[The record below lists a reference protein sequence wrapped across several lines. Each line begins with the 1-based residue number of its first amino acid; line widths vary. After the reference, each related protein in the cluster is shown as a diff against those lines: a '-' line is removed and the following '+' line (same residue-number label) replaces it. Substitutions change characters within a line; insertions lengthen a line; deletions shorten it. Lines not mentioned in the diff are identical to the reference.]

1 MHLSPFEILLNLE
14 VEFKQEISAEEQIGA
29 VERLEKAIREKYPSI
44 TRIFIEARR
53 GDAVRPAAGKDSKQL
68 DGIHVERPAHAAS
81 ALKLLDRGK
90 P

>member
-14 VEFKQEISAEEQIGA
+14 VEFKQEISAQEQIGA
-29 VERLEKAIREKYPSI
+29 VERLVKAIREKYPSI

-53 GDAVRPAAGKDSKQL
+53 GDAVRPSKQL
-68 DGIHVERPAHAAS
+68 DGVHVERPAHAAG
-81 ALKLLDRGK
+81 ALELLDRRK